1 MVDIMLK
8 EEKIE
13 FYKKQIDLEKLIG
26 ETAENSV
33 KSVKNE
39 LIKEL
44 IHSIALDSKKHES
57 IINSLITMNSS
68 TQPFIEEEKYDELV
82 KNIEEHIKLELEAI
96 RTYKKLLDQLEN
108 EEEKLLVQAI
118 YQDELKH
125 HTLLKKILKSIITNE
140 AITQD
145 DIWDSIKED
154 FLPQF

>member
-1 MVDIMLK
+1 MLE

-13 FYKKQIDLEKLIG
+13 FYIKQVSLEKRIG

-33 KSVKNE
+33 KNVKNE

-44 IHSIALDSKKHES
+44 IHSIALDSKKHAS
-57 IINSLITMNSS
+57 IINSLIAMNSS

-96 RTYKKLLDQLEN
+96 KTYKALIDKVEN
-108 EEEKLLVQAI
+108 EEEKILLQAI
-118 YQDELKH
+118 YQDELRH
-125 HTLLKKILKSIITNE
+125 HTLLKKILRTIVEKE

>member
-1 MVDIMLK
+1 MN
-8 EEKIE
+8 
-13 FYKKQIDLEKLIG
+13 LEKRIC

-44 IHSIALDSKKHES
+44 IHSIALDSKKHAS

-68 TQPFIEEEKYDELV
+68 IQPFIEEEKYDELV
-82 KNIEEHIKLELEAI
+82 KNVEEHIKLELEAI
-96 RTYKKLLDQLEN
+96 KTYKELIDQIEN
-108 EEEKLLVQAI
+108 EEEKLLLQAI
-118 YQDELKH
+118 YQDELRH
-125 HTLLKKILKSIITNE
+125 HILLKKILESIVTKE

>member
-1 MVDIMLK
+1 MLE
-8 EEKIE
+8 EEKIG
-13 FYKKQIDLEKLIG
+13 FYKKQIKLEKRIG

-44 IHSIALDSKKHES
+44 INSIALDSKKHAS
-57 IINSLITMNSS
+57 MINSLIAMSSS
-68 TQPFIEEEKYDELV
+68 TQPFIDEEKYDELV

-96 RTYKKLLDQLEN
+96 KTYKVLIDRVEN
-108 EEEKLLVQAI
+108 EEEKILLQSI
-118 YQDELKH
+118 HQDELRH
-125 HTLLKKILKSIITNE
+125 HTLLKKILRSIIEKE
-140 AITQD
+140 AITQA